1 MSALGVTDKK
11 ELAYFRRGQGAK
23 KRGQPKKSQQYCIAP
38 RHEKL
43 ARNKVPQDESGMTAK
58 ERQEE
63 RNREYYARLAAG
75 EIEEPPIPRLLNN
88 QVRDSCFAATNVDR
102 LTMSHMS

>member
-11 ELAYFRRGQGAK
+11 ELAYLRFGQGAK
-23 KRGQPKKSQQYCIAP
+23 KRGSPKNSQQYFIAP
-38 RHEKL
+38 SFEKL
-43 ARNKVPQDESGMTAK
+43 RRNNVPQDESGMTAK

-88 QVRDSCFAATNVDR
+88 QVQAIDTRR
-102 LTMSHMS
+102 QMLIG